1 MGTTS
6 GCKAFLCAIAVAL
19 QWTTSGVALAQSF
32 PDRPLKIVVGFAPG
46 GPVDAL
52 ARIAADVLSESLG
65 KTVVVENRA
74 GAGGI
79 IAAAAVAK
87 AVPDGYTLLVN
98 ATSDVI
104 NPLINKQAEYN
115 IETSFAPIG
124 LVASAPNVLVVHPSV
139 PVASMPEL
147 IAYAR
152 EHPGALNYGSAGIGT
167 VSHLAGALVGA
178 TAHVQFVHVPYK
190 GTAAAQVDLLSGRL
204 QFMFDSMVSA
214 LANARAGKVRALAVT
229 SGRRWPGAPDL
240 PTVAECG
247 FPGFDMVVWF
257 GLLAPAGTPAPI
269 IDRISGVLSKGLQ
282 DGEIRKRIAAIGA
295 EPGNMTPSEFGRY
308 LRAENMRWK
317 RIVADGH
324 VHLEE

>member
-19 QWTTSGVALAQSF
+19 HWTTSGVALAQSF

-214 LANARAGKVRALAVT
+214 LANAAADSDTPRAVR
-229 SGRRWPGAPDL
+229 
-240 PTVAECG
+240 
-247 FPGFDMVVWF
+247 
-257 GLLAPAGTPAPI
+257 
-269 IDRISGVLSKGLQ
+269 
-282 DGEIRKRIAAIGA
+282 
-295 EPGNMTPSEFGRY
+295 
-308 LRAENMRWK
+308 
-317 RIVADGH
+317 
-324 VHLEE
+324 

>member
-214 LANARAGKVRALAVT
+214 LANARVGKVRALAVT
-229 SGRRWPGAPDL
+229 SGRR
-240 PTVAECG
+240 
-247 FPGFDMVVWF
+247 
-257 GLLAPAGTPAPI
+257 
-269 IDRISGVLSKGLQ
+269 
-282 DGEIRKRIAAIGA
+282 
-295 EPGNMTPSEFGRY
+295 
-308 LRAENMRWK
+308 
-317 RIVADGH
+317 
-324 VHLEE
+324 

>member
-214 LANARAGKVRALAVT
+214 LANARVGKVRALAVT

-282 DGEIRKRIAAIGA
+282 DGEIRKRIVAIGA

-317 RIVADGH
+317 RIVADGR